1 MPPGHD
7 DAATWWRRVNVNIC
21 TPSPFSP
28 THAGDKNAD
37 VLRCISTVMTFMMPT
52 GTTSARCQTG
62 PAPHSTGT
70 NGSDGKTHLHFCL
83 IAFGIENQME
93 KRRAPIP
100 TGGRH
105 GDGVCCSMGNA
116 AQLFPAVYWEE
127 RVKWASFSNAPTPF
141 RVFNI
146 MRRFCYGVYQFIIG
160 IFWSEGLS
168 FSWSGK
174 FRH

>member
-7 DAATWWRRVNVNIC
+7 DAATVVETVNVNIC

-93 KRRAPIP
+93 KKASTHTHRRSSWRCCMVYAVAWAMRRNCFQQC
-100 TGGRH
+100 TGK
-105 GDGVCCSMGNA
+105 SE
-116 AQLFPAVYWEE
+116 WSE
-127 RVKWASFSNAPTPF
+127 RVFPTPQHRSGCLILCDGF
-141 RVFNI
+141 ATVFI
-146 MRRFCYGVYQFIIG
+146 
-160 IFWSEGLS
+160 SS
-168 FSWSGK
+168 
-174 FRH
+174 